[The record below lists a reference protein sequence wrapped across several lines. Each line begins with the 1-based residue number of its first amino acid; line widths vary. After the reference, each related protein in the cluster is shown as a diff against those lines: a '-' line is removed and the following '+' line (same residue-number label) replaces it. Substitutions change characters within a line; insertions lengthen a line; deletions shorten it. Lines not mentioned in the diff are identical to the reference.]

1 MKPSIAQ
8 EDRVTKLAQLPSTT
22 LLITV
27 LVSVVLHGVALAFF
41 LDSDRSVNFSSQP
54 SGHVAFQIK
63 LLDNPVPVTTSR
75 GDLQENKVPK
85 RPGIKQAQPT
95 RPVKAVAAQQT
106 VDTRTT
112 TRQTQQPMQ
121 AVVSTS
127 SNDMMKY
134 LETEFRTRFHY
145 PAMARQRGWEGKVIV
160 GLDVNKSGYIHN
172 VNVKHSSGYSVLD
185 NNAKRTFELIGNVL
199 PVLSKGNTQS
209 YQFTIPVVYML
220 TKG

>member
-1 MKPSIAQ
+1 
-8 EDRVTKLAQLPSTT
+8 VTKLAQLPSTT
-22 LLITV
+22 LFITV
-27 LVSVVLHGVALAFF
+27 LVSVLLHAVALAFF
-41 LDSDRSVNFSSQP
+41 LNSDRSVNFSSQP
-54 SGHVAFQIK
+54 SGHVAFQIS
-63 LLDNPVPVTTSR
+63 LLDTPMPVTTLRS
-75 GDLQENKVPK
+75 DQQENKLTK
-85 RPGIKQAQPT
+85 RSISK
-95 RPVKAVAAQQT
+95 PVKPVAVQQT
-106 VDTRTT
+106 VETVTT
-112 TRQTQQPMQ
+112 TSHTAQSLQ

-160 GLDVNKSGYIHN
+160 GLDVNKAGYIHN

-209 YQFTIPVVYML
+209 YQFTIPVIYML